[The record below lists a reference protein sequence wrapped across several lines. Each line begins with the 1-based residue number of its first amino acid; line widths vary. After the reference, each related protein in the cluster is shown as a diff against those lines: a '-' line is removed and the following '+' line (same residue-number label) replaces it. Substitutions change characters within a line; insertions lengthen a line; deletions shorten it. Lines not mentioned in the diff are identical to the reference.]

1 MFSRKER
8 EFLETLSRG
17 RLDDPRTARALEAAF
32 PNPAYRRK
40 LLWGIRRKV
49 EGAMDDWRL
58 FLVASRAE
66 KKVWPRPSTPREDDV
81 PLFSDPLAAALLG
94 LERRRQ
100 GRAPERA
107 KGPTSGK
114 RRRQGGA

>member
-8 EFLETLSRG
+8 EFLEMLSRG
-17 RLDDPRTARALEAAF
+17 QLDDPRATRALESAF

-58 FLVASRAE
+58 VLDASRAE
-66 KKVWPRPSTPREDDV
+66 KKVWPEPSTPREDDV
-81 PLFSDPLAAALLG
+81 PLFADPLAAALLG
-94 LERRRQ
+94 LERRRR
-100 GRAPERA
+100 GRASERA
-107 KGPTSGK
+107 EHGASGK
-114 RRRQGGA
+114 KRRKGGA